1 MLCSLCRRLQR
12 GRGGQR
18 TEAGPQF
25 ALHPLSP
32 PSLCS
37 PDGFEMKA
45 MARMEDAVSMVTGCP
60 QPGNFRAGLSGG
72 GRCAEQPQSCLPM
85 RGLAEQVAQGGCLV
99 LPTLM
104 PSLEERVERA
114 LPTLPYYCQT
124 LPEGRVGGSMSLVR
138 VKARV

>member
-1 MLCSLCRRLQR
+1 M
-12 GRGGQR
+12 QR
-18 TEAGPQF
+18 TVARPQF

-72 GRCAEQPQSCLPM
+72 GRCAKQPQSCLPV

-104 PSLEERVERA
+104 PSLGERVERA
-114 LPTLPYYCQT
+114 LPPLLYYCQT
-124 LPEGRVGGSMSLVR
+124 LPERKGGR
-138 VKARV
+138 

>member
-1 MLCSLCRRLQR
+1 M
-12 GRGGQR
+12 QR
-18 TEAGPQF
+18 TVARPQF

-72 GRCAEQPQSCLPM
+72 GRCAKQPQSCLPV

-104 PSLEERVERA
+104 PSLGERVERA
-114 LPTLPYYCQT
+114 LPPLLYYCQT
-124 LPEGRVGGSMSLVR
+124 LPERKFGR
-138 VKARV
+138 

>member
-1 MLCSLCRRLQR
+1 
-12 GRGGQR
+12 
-18 TEAGPQF
+18 
-25 ALHPLSP
+25 
-32 PSLCS
+32 
-37 PDGFEMKA
+37 

-104 PSLEERVERA
+104 PSLEERVEGA
-114 LPTLPYYCQT
+114 LPLFPVTVILFQKER
-124 LPEGRVGGSMSLVR
+124 LGGSMSLIR
-138 VKARV
+138 VKSGVGASLSLESLNAQTLLLR